1 MDGYEYMRIHSKYF
15 FDDIRQKYNI
25 DDIIVSDGYVYV
37 RIEKGMYG
45 LKQAAMLAYN
55 NLIKS

>member
-1 MDGYEYMRIHSKYF
+1 MTADIKDFFLATPMEGYEYMTIHSKYF

-25 DDIIVSDGYVYV
+25 DELITDDGYVYV

-45 LKQAAMLAYN
+45 
-55 NLIKS
+55 